1 MPRPAP
7 VSRSAMDQKRPA
19 SATFSRASLSRARP
33 PLPSSANVSAD
44 SKTRKYTFYSFVVLI
59 SSHKGTPH
67 YRLFESRKDEIY
79 KSAASLISSLESEPY
94 FLMSLFKKV
103 SKMNSSY
110 LRQKLLL
117 VLDELV
123 EEQEEQADEVTNK
136 GKFTTS
142 HFALE

>member
-1 MPRPAP
+1 
-7 VSRSAMDQKRPA
+7 
-19 SATFSRASLSRARP
+19 
-33 PLPSSANVSAD
+33 
-44 SKTRKYTFYSFVVLI
+44 
-59 SSHKGTPH
+59 
-67 YRLFESRKDEIY
+67 
-79 KSAASLISSLESEPY
+79 
-94 FLMSLFKKV
+94 MSLFKKV